1 MGKRVEHVEGETF
14 RIVSTEE
21 RTETFSV
28 ADFKQRKA
36 TVRQRMAELEE
47 EIAEIRA
54 IQQVMEVAG
63 VAPEDMADEVVD
75 TLEVAEDHI
84 ARIARE
90 LATASPHKT

>member
-21 RTETFSV
+21 RVETFSV

-36 TVRQRMAELEE
+36 TVRQRMADLEE

-54 IQQVMEVAG
+54 IQREMVKAG
-63 VAPEDMADEVVD
+63 IKPEDIADETIDGIDVP
-75 TLEVAEDHI
+75 EK
-84 ARIARE
+84 RIDAWG
-90 LATASPHKT
+90 